1 MFAPSMLMACGGLVR
16 DALVLGALV
25 QGREGRCAAEKLAAE
40 KFAAEKLAVEKRAVE
55 KLLRKLIRTQSRT
68 PRVMVTDKP
77 GSGGAARVGMR
88 LNIEHRQHKGLNNRA
103 KNAHRPTLRLKR
115 IIKRFTSA
123 RHLKRLVSIHDPI
136 ANLQTVPATPY
147 HHPAIGRFVP
157 GRWSRG
163 ARSPNRASP
172 RSARGKRP
180 VFAWPPVGKLTA
192 PRE

>member
-1 MFAPSMLMACGGLVR
+1 MFAPSMLMACGGLVP
-16 DALVLGALV
+16 GALV

-40 KFAAEKLAVEKRAVE
+40 KLAAEKLAVEKRAVEKRAVE
-55 KLLRKLIRTQSRT
+55 KLLRKLILTQSRT

-88 LNIEHRQHKGLNNRA
+88 MNIEHRQHKGLNNRA

-123 RHLKRLVSIHDPI
+123 RHLKHLVSIHDPI

-147 HHPAIGRFVP
+147 RHPAIGRFVP

-180 VFAWPPVGKLTA
+180 VFAWPPVGKLTV